1 MNTPSADQE
10 HLRLLSIFHYI
21 VGGLTALLACFPLI
35 HLGFGIAM
43 IFFPESF
50 GGQDAQRPPAFVGWL
65 FAGLGAF
72 LFLCGQALAICMI
85 LSGRYLH
92 RRCRYLFVFV
102 IACVECALMP
112 FGTVLGVFTIIV
124 LSRDS
129 VKRLFN
135 HGSPSPIST

>member
-50 GGQDAQRPPAFVGWL
+50 GGQSDQHPPAFVGWL

-72 LFLCGQALAICMI
+72 LFLCGQTLAICMV

-92 RRCRYLFVFV
+92 RRGRYLFIFIV
-102 IACVECALMP
+102 ACVECALMP